1 MTLVTIITPVFNGEK
16 YIGEA
21 IRSVASSSYSTYEHF
36 IVDDGSTD
44 NTQGAIRE
52 CLEKLGPEARAKV
65 RVLATENF
73 GEAEADNLAVAESTG
88 DLIIVLNAD
97 DVVGEHLLQRSVEVM
112 NNNPEIVV
120 SYPDWSMIDSGGG
133 EIRKVTTKE
142 FSLEALIGDF
152 ECLPGPGAC
161 IRRLSLGGDRLRN
174 PNYSLVSDYESWQ
187 RLCLRGD
194 FKRIPEVLA
203 SWRLHGKN
211 LSIFARGYTW
221 AVQAILVT
229 ENFTAKIKAQG
240 DKRLQ
245 KFASLGVSRAYLLA
259 ALQGKWDSRVPTLSY
274 LWKSIKRGAWLGK
287 PLRFRD
293 TLILASIIWILC
305 KRFALR
311 ISRTS

>member
-21 IRSVASSSYSTYEHF
+21 IRSVANSSHPTYEHF

-52 CLEKLGPEARAKV
+52 CLEKLPPEARAKI
-65 RVLATENF
+65 RVITSENF

-97 DVVGEHLLQRSVEVM
+97 DVVGEYLLQRSVEVM
-112 NNNPEIVV
+112 LSNPEVVV
-120 SYPDWSMIDSGGG
+120 SYPDWSMIDSGGF

-161 IRRLSLGGDRLRN
+161 IRRSALGGDRLRN
-174 PNYSLVSDYESWQ
+174 PEYSLVSDYESWQ

-194 FKRIPEVLA
+194 FMRIPEVLA

-211 LSIFARGYTW
+211 LSILARGHTW
-221 AVQAILVT
+221 AVQAILVA
-229 ENFTAKIKAQG
+229 ESFTAKIKAQG

-245 KFASLGVSRAYLLA
+245 RFASLGVSRAYLLA
-259 ALQGKWDSRVPTLSY
+259 ALQGEWDSRVPALSY
-274 LWKSIKRGAWLGK
+274 LWKSIKLGASLGK
-287 PLRFRD
+287 PLRLRD
-293 TLILASIIWILC
+293 TSILASIIRILC
-305 KRFALR
+305 KRLTLK
-311 ISRTS
+311 ISGPS